1 MHRTALVNASR
12 LVLTMLLI
20 AAVALLGLAIAI
32 HVLGDP
38 PEVEGWLRTA
48 FGKVFGVVAV
58 SLAAVLG
65 IPAAVGLWAMAG
77 STAEDAAPAL
87 PLQARRILVGVAIV
101 TVVATAVVLIVTGS
115 VTHSAEPRA
124 ARTGRSRLA
133 RPRRRDRVLAA
144 PQPCRGVGR
153 RARADRPRDR
163 LVAQRRVHRDARL
176 SFAGAPIRR
185 RPEA

>member
-20 AAVALLGLAIAI
+20 AAVVLLGLAIAI
-32 HVLGDP
+32 QVLGDP
-38 PEVEGWLRTA
+38 PETEGWLRAA

-87 PLQARRILVGVAIV
+87 PLQARRILVGVAVV
-101 TVVATAVVLIVTGS
+101 TVIATAVVLIVTGS
-115 VTHSAEPRA
+115 INTLLNL
-124 ARTGRSRLA
+124 GLLA
-133 RPRRRDRVLAA
+133 
-144 PQPCRGVGR
+144 
-153 RARADRPRDR
+153 
-163 LVAQRRVHRDARL
+163 LVALASL
-176 SFAGAPIRR
+176 GLAGAIEFSPHRNRAVVSAVALVLIVLGT
-185 RPEA
+185 AWLLNAAFIGTIV